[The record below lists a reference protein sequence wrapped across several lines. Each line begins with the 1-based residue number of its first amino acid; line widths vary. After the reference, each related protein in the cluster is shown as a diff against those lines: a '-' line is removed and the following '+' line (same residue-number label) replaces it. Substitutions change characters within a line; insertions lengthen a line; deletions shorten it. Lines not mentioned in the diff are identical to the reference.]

1 MTNVVNVF
9 LPMRAGSERVL
20 KKNTRTFAGVQGG
33 LCKIKLGQLLSCSL
47 INRIVVSTDD
57 QEVVDIASGF
67 NSEKITIV
75 KRPVN
80 LASSETSTDSLIKY
94 VPKIMPDA
102 HILWTHVTSPFIDR
116 DIYDALIK
124 QYLSNLCEFDS
135 LMTVTKFQKFIWNND
150 HPINYDRKREKWPR
164 TQTLQTLW
172 EVNSG
177 AFLASA
183 AIYKKHADR
192 IGKQPYLYE
201 LREENSFDVDWPA
214 DFQMAEVM
222 YSASRPSRLHMSN
235 TLSCTDM
242 ISDRPQTQAKHI
254 I

>member
-9 LPMRAGSERVL
+9 LPMRAGSERVP

-47 INRIVVSTDD
+47 INRIFVSTDD
-57 QEVVDIASGF
+57 PQVVDIACDF

-75 KRPVN
+75 KRPDN

-94 VPKIMPDA
+94 VPEIMPDE
-102 HILWTHVTSPFIDR
+102 HILWTHVTSPFIDG
-116 DIYDALIK
+116 DIYGALIK
-124 QYLSNLCEFDS
+124 QYLSKLCEFDS
-135 LMTVTKFQKFIWNND
+135 LMTVTKFQKFIWNDD

-177 AFLASA
+177 AFIASA
-183 AIYKKHADR
+183 EIYKKQADR
-192 IGKQPYLYE
+192 IGKKPYLYE
-201 LREENSFDVDWPA
+201 LREENSFDIDWPA
-214 DFQMAEVM
+214 DFQMAEAM
-222 YSASRPSRLHMSN
+222 HN
-235 TLSCTDM
+235 TLRCSSPHITSALSSTDI
-242 ISDRPQTQAKHI
+242 ISNKSEALAKHI